1 MTDKVNNST
10 PIYQKEK
17 AIGLLSPLGIKA
29 PSSKIPLLC
38 DMFF

>member
-1 MTDKVNNST
+1 MYWAECQTKVNNST

-29 PSSKIPLLC
+29 P
-38 DMFF
+38 